1 MRTQPPPT
9 RQLAAGASPR
19 SSAEKR
25 KPEKHHLAPHHL
37 APDAPRARAPP
48 RVADSLHCVIPR
60 HLQTLAH
67 NLHHPDPFSSHVPP
81 AFKDVLPL
89 LPTMTKL
96 PSESFWPAGIDSEAS
111 VPFPKLSSDPSSS
124 LISPLTLPRGVSSY
138 FDQLLPASQTS
149 AHRIYSPLSPG
160 ARGPALHPGSFFS
173 PRTLPTSAK
182 GKQMQLEQQQRSS
195 SLPPKTRNAITSPA
209 TRAASGL
216 RSHQDPAVGLT
227 LGGSS
232 TLADDSNLPANF
244 TFADHPRSLSAD
256 PASSTSHAQ
265 MVQRVVQQNARLREA
280 WEAERK
286 YLEANRERAEEVYK
300 EERALMEV
308 ERAEWDA
315 ERAALMQEVTRL
327 RQALSRSTG
336 SPLGGSHSNGVSPAS
351 NSLSPQGG
359 SQTAGQTFRNGGR
372 SLPAAAPR
380 NPDLTS
386 PRSPNG
392 PTEAKPDFLRPSEG
406 SEAGGDPVPIVDV
419 GQIHPDLEGI
429 PIKAT
434 SVKKATFTGGG
445 SRSDSPTSHSSGTSP
460 ERSKSPRA
468 GKEQTLE
475 VLAAKASDRLV
486 MHAGHT
492 PNHSLSS
499 LATAASSGTITASS
513 NSGSSTPTMLHGDGS
528 SSQGTAPADDRDH
541 MDLLPTIIT
550 DRHGRLIADRPE
562 HPEPIF
568 EPMDDPELKGPLMV
582 RNMPAHDEMFFRKLS
597 DKLAEVSK
605 DGDAAL
611 PAVLKDAG
619 ADQEGESVAESA
631 SGAQTKDSSAQPQAP
646 AQVQPAGSSSDG
658 SGSGSGSSRSGSRS
672 NDEEFLDV
680 PLKFKKR
687 MNFGAPFGEI
697 RF

>member
-1 MRTQPPPT
+1 MPVVV
-9 RQLAAGASPR
+9 G
-19 SSAEKR
+19 
-25 KPEKHHLAPHHL
+25 
-37 APDAPRARAPP
+37 
-48 RVADSLHCVIPR
+48 
-60 HLQTLAH
+60 
-67 NLHHPDPFSSHVPP
+67 
-81 AFKDVLPL
+81 
-89 LPTMTKL
+89 L

-124 LISPLTLPRGVSSY
+124 LISPLTLPRGVSGY
-138 FDQLLPASQTS
+138 FDQTPS
-149 AHRIYSPLSPG
+149 HRAYSPLSPG
-160 ARGPALHPGSFFS
+160 ARGPALHPGSVFS
-173 PRTLPTSAK
+173 PRALPTSAK
-182 GKQMQLEQQQRSS
+182 GKQLQLEHQQRSS
-195 SLPPKTRNAITSPA
+195 SLPPKTRNAVMSPT
-209 TRAASGL
+209 TRAESGL
-216 RSHQDPAVGLT
+216 RSHLEPAVGLA

-232 TLADDSNLPANF
+232 TVADESNRF
-244 TFADHPRSLSAD
+244 TSFIPADHPRSLSAD
-256 PASSTSHAQ
+256 PASPTSHAQ
-265 MVQRVVQQNARLREA
+265 MVQRVIQQNARLREA

-315 ERAALMQEVTRL
+315 ERAALMQEVARL
-327 RQALSRSTG
+327 RQALARSAG
-336 SPLGGSHSNGVSPAS
+336 SPLGSTVVGSHSNGVSPAS

-359 SQTAGQTFRNGGR
+359 SQRNGGR
-372 SLPAAAPR
+372 SLPTAAPI

-392 PTEAKPDFLRPSEG
+392 PTEAKPDFLRPTDAP
-406 SEAGGDPVPIVDV
+406 EAGTDPVPIVDV
-419 GQIHPDLEGI
+419 GEIHPELEGI

-445 SRSDSPTSHSSGTSP
+445 SRGGSPTSHSSGTSP
-460 ERSKSPRA
+460 ERSKSPRS
-468 GKEQTLE
+468 KEQTLE
-475 VLAAKASDRLV
+475 VLAARASDRLV

-528 SSQGTAPADDRDH
+528 SSQGTAAADEQDH
-541 MDLLPTIIT
+541 ANFFPIIT
-550 DRHGRLIADRPE
+550 DRHGRVLTERPE
-562 HPEPIF
+562 HPQPIYDAL
-568 EPMDDPELKGPLMV
+568 DDPELKGPLMV

-605 DGDAAL
+605 DGEAAL

-619 ADQEGESVAESA
+619 AEGPAESA
-631 SGAQTKDSSAQPQAP
+631 AESSSGAVTKDSAQPQAG
-646 AQVQPAGSSSDG
+646 AQAAGSSSDS

>member
-1 MRTQPPPT
+1 
-9 RQLAAGASPR
+9 
-19 SSAEKR
+19 
-25 KPEKHHLAPHHL
+25 
-37 APDAPRARAPP
+37 
-48 RVADSLHCVIPR
+48 
-60 HLQTLAH
+60 
-67 NLHHPDPFSSHVPP
+67 
-81 AFKDVLPL
+81 
-89 LPTMTKL
+89 MTKL

-111 VPFPKLSSDPSSS
+111 APFPKLSSDPSSS
-124 LISPLTLPRGVSSY
+124 LISPLTLPRGVSGY
-138 FDQLLPASQTS
+138 FDQLLPAATPS
-149 AHRIYSPLSPG
+149 HRVYSPLSPG
-160 ARGPALHPGSFFS
+160 TRGPPLHPGSFFS

-195 SLPPKTRNAITSPA
+195 SLPPKTRNTITSP
-209 TRAASGL
+209 TPRAESGL
-216 RSHQDPAVGLT
+216 RLQQDPTVGPA

-232 TLADDSNLPANF
+232 NVADDSNRLTSF
-244 TFADHPRSLSAD
+244 TLADHPRSLSAD
-256 PASSTSHAQ
+256 PASPTLHAQ
-265 MVQRVVQQNARLREA
+265 MVQRVIQQNARLREA

-315 ERAALMQEVTRL
+315 ERATLMQEVARL
-327 RQALSRSTG
+327 RQALARSAG
-336 SPLGGSHSNGVSPAS
+336 SPLGGTGAGSHSNGVSPAS
-351 NSLSPQGG
+351 NSLSPRSG
-359 SQTAGQTFRNGGR
+359 SQTAGQTFRSGGR
-372 SLPAAAPR
+372 SLPTAAPI

-406 SEAGGDPVPIVDV
+406 SEAGSDPVPIVDV
-419 GQIHPDLEGI
+419 GEIHPELEGI

-445 SRSDSPTSHSSGTSP
+445 SRSGSPTSHSSGTSP
-460 ERSKSPRA
+460 DRSKSPRA
-468 GKEQTLE
+468 SKEQTLQ

-528 SSQGTAPADDRDH
+528 SSRGTATADEPSH
-541 MDLLPTIIT
+541 ADLFPILT
-550 DRHGRLIADRPE
+550 DRHGRVITDRPE
-562 HPEPIF
+562 HPEPIY
-568 EPMDDPELKGPLMV
+568 EPLDDPELKGPLMV
-582 RNMPAHDEMFFRKLS
+582 RNMPAHDEVFFRKLS

-605 DGDAAL
+605 DGEAAL

-619 ADQEGESVAESA
+619 AEEPAQSAAEPS
-631 SGAQTKDSSAQPQAP
+631 SGAAQTKDAARPQAQPQS
-646 AQVQPAGSSSDG
+646 QPAGSSSDG